1 MFLKKRTLIIN
12 TVVSE
17 IERQENVLANTR
29 KLCIV
34 WIWIKVMINKDKM
47 NKDNSM
53 QPG

>member
-1 MFLKKRTLIIN
+1 MGENIQYLAISYKEIKVKLNVFLKKRTLIIN

-34 WIWIKVMINKDKM
+34 
-47 NKDNSM
+47 
-53 QPG
+53 